1 MGHWEIPPN
10 ILLRL
15 PSLISTPIW
24 LTEALLPEN
33 ASEADWPAIAQIRAD
48 LSAQSLDDLEHSA
61 RKNTARSR
69 VKMIGSWDFR
79 PQNVTRLIKR
89 PVATV

>member
-10 ILLRL
+10 ILLRP

-48 LSAQSLDDLEHSA
+48 LSAQSLDEIL
-61 RKNTARSR
+61 NTVQEKIPRGA
-69 VKMIGSWDFR
+69 GS
-79 PQNVTRLIKR
+79 K
-89 PVATV
+89 